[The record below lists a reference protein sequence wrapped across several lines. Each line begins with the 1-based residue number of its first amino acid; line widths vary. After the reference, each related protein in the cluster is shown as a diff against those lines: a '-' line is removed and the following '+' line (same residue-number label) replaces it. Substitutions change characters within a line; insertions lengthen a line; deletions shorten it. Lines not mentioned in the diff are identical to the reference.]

1 MRLKLPTLPDD
12 LSAWTAYLYDPKV
25 RAAIFQ
31 MLLLIA
37 LLVLGYE
44 IVTNTAENLR
54 KQNIASGFGF
64 LGRTSGFDVSQTLI
78 DYSSKSTYARAF
90 WVGLLNTLLVASLG
104 IVIATVL
111 GFIIGLARLSSNWLV
126 SRLAL
131 TYVETVRNI
140 PLLLQ
145 LLVWYVGV
153 LRSLPPP
160 QKSWAIGFGSTF
172 DVRGL
177 HMPAFLFGD
186 GAGWAATTFV
196 VGVVSAIVLERWARK
211 RREAT
216 GQPFPVLAACSG
228 LVIGLPLLVFAL
240 AGFPLDLEYPKLGR
254 FNFEGGFT
262 IEPEFMALLAGLSTY
277 TATFIAEI
285 VRSGV
290 AAVPRGQTEAAMAL
304 GLNRRDMLRL
314 VIVPQAMRI
323 IIPPLTNQY
332 LNLTKNSSLATA
344 IGYPDL
350 VSVFAGTVLNL
361 TGQAVE
367 VILITMG
374 VYLTLSLLTAL
385 AMNWFNARMAL
396 VER

>member
-1 MRLKLPTLPDD
+1 M
-12 LSAWTAYLYDPKV
+12 AYLYDPKV
-25 RAAIFQ
+25 RATVFQ
-31 MLLLIA
+31 SLLIIA
-37 LLVLGYE
+37 LIVLGYE

-64 LGRTSGFDVSQTLI
+64 LTRTSGFDVSQTLI

-90 WVGLLNTLLVASLG
+90 WVGLINTLLVASIG

-111 GFIIGLARLSSNWLV
+111 GFVIGLARLSSNWLV

-131 TYVETVRNI
+131 TYVETIRNI

-153 LRSLPPP
+153 LRALPMP
-160 QKSWAIGFGSTF
+160 QESWSIGLGSYF

-177 HMPAFLFGD
+177 HMPAFVFGA
-186 GAGWAATTFV
+186 GAGWAALTFV
-196 VGVVSAIVLERWARK
+196 VGSAAAIALERWARK

-216 GQPFPVLAACSG
+216 GQPFPVLAASAG

-240 AGFPLDLEYPKLGR
+240 AGFPLTFEYPTLGR
-254 FNFEGGFT
+254 FNFEGGMT

-277 TATFIAEI
+277 TAAFIAEI

-385 AMNWFNARMAL
+385 AMNWFNTRMAL